1 MAEKALVAFGR
12 YLKLLRERRGLSLD
26 DVATLTKAYPEPVN
40 KGYLS
45 RAERG
50 LSHIAFS
57 KIVALGRAYEI
68 PIDVFG
74 EKLSL
79 DLEVDQLRDAPE
91 TEGKGY
97 EELLQEAGRLNKLG
111 LRLQAY
117 AVLRDSLSRASSD
130 PVAKLHA
137 SRAEQIAAAG
147 LSLGILAGGSGR
159 LQLATLEIE
168 CALATGALS
177 PDPVVTASIQL
188 TNIHRR
194 TRDFQRARTFAIR
207 ALEDA
212 QASPTRRFLADALA
226 ANGLLADA
234 EERFDEAIEFHKR
247 AYALFRGAN
256 RDAEAARAMANLANA
271 YFNAERFGAAR
282 RALEVAFR
290 IATASGNE
298 GTRSRS
304 KILLGEIEALQ
315 GRRSKA
321 VSLWHDALDIA
332 KKAHD
337 RVAAFKAEFQLF
349 KSALDEGH
357 ATAANAFGR
366 RLNRLWPWIPLGE
379 VEVGQFRE
387 LWSRHRPKRKRGF
400 ARAQPPPSH

>member
-12 YLKLLRERRGLSLD
+12 YLKLLRERRGLSLE

-50 LSHIAFS
+50 LSHISFS

-79 DLEVDQLRDAPE
+79 DLEVDQLKDAPE

-97 EELLQEAGRLNKLG
+97 EELLQEGGRLNKLG
-111 LRLQAY
+111 LRIQAY
-117 AVLRDSLSRASSD
+117 AFLRDSLAKASSD

-147 LSLGILAGGSGR
+147 LSLGILAGASGR
-159 LQLATLEIE
+159 LQLATLEIDY
-168 CALATGALS
+168 ALSTGALS
-177 PDPVVTASIQL
+177 PDQLATASIQL

-194 TRDFQRARTFAIR
+194 TRDFEKARTFAVR

-212 QASPTRRFLADALA
+212 QASPTRRFLGNALA

-234 EERFDEAIEFHKR
+234 EKRFDEAIEFHKR
-247 AYALFRGAN
+247 AFALFRGEN

-290 IATASGNE
+290 IATESGNE

-304 KILLGEIEALQ
+304 KILLGEIESLQ
-315 GRRSKA
+315 GRRSQA
-321 VSLWHDALDIA
+321 VTLWLSALDIA

-349 KSALDEGH
+349 KNALGEGH
-357 ATAANAFGR
+357 ATPANAFGR
-366 RLNRLWPWIPLGE
+366 RLNRLWPWIPSSEPE
-379 VEVGQFRE
+379 VSEFRE
-387 LWSRHRPKRKRGF
+387 LWSRHRPKRRRVVAK
-400 ARAQPPPSH
+400 AQHPSSR